1 MQKNIEVGRKILSE
15 LKESCGTGTMRQRVS
30 TMYRRFCEELG
41 VDQLE
46 TDDEDG
52 SDMEDDDR
60 KTKLRHVLKSAKTN
74 RVSRQGTREI
84 IKAIADPNI
93 TANGVETLWNRCRI
107 EITEDLKLISCHAT
121 FTAKGAF

>member
-74 RVSRQGTREI
+74 RVSRQGVLAKLL
-84 IKAIADPNI
+84 KAIADPN
-93 TANGVETLWNRCRI
+93 